1 MASSYPSW
9 HGLIVKNIQVE
20 KTTKNA
26 NQQNT
31 KACVNCRIFPL
42 VLSIVEAVNFRKK
55 TEPTLIPASV
65 QDWECAG
72 KQQLQL
78 QDSVHAVPLHITLRY
93 LQGEYFRY
101 FKSTTKQ
108 HALPL
113 FFSKNKL
120 QYIVW
125 QFSRNYFIRFVL
137 EQLAKPEG
145 WTLAS
150 TSFGIL
156 WTFSLLRG
164 GSQNWRCLRGN
175 LCHAHVT
182 PMKLPPSSKVPVVK
196 SKVVASIPHPNSPP
210 HPLALLAHEPTVPP
224 CHQPTSQRER
234 YIAYPHG
241 WEVQNTSL
249 APGECLKWGTQL
261 TAA

>member
-1 MASSYPSW
+1 MHEDGNSSIQQQPNSETSNRSHHLRAVLTLITAELIVEVRAANIQHSSGSRRNVASSYPSW

-125 QFSRNYFIRFVL
+125 QFSRNYFIRFV
-137 EQLAKPEG
+137 
-145 WTLAS
+145 
-150 TSFGIL
+150 
-156 WTFSLLRG
+156 
-164 GSQNWRCLRGN
+164 
-175 LCHAHVT
+175 
-182 PMKLPPSSKVPVVK
+182 
-196 SKVVASIPHPNSPP
+196 
-210 HPLALLAHEPTVPP
+210 
-224 CHQPTSQRER
+224 
-234 YIAYPHG
+234 
-241 WEVQNTSL
+241 
-249 APGECLKWGTQL
+249 
-261 TAA
+261 